1 MRTRR
6 FPPWRQRRPRS
17 SAKQE
22 ETQTERFKA
31 DQSEDPALLKL
42 NADNLKQPLSV
53 CGLRQQSGRLW
64 ETVEVVLSVQ
74 GQTSAVSVIGGHCLL
89 RMQRRVN
96 KLTRS
101 ARLGF
106 SRLTHS
112 WSLAPSLTLCL
123 LPLSP
128 PGHKTDFSKELYSCE
143 HPCRLCLWHSIQPML
158 QVHLHFEPPISSTGW
173 CHSARMLKAPSVY
186 KGSKRTSANTVHQVC
201 VVFGRVCLIST
212 AAKLIP
218 E

>member
-74 GQTSAVSVIGGHCLL
+74 GQISAVSVIGGHCLL

-101 ARLGF
+101 ARL
-106 SRLTHS
+106 
-112 WSLAPSLTLCL
+112 
-123 LPLSP
+123 
-128 PGHKTDFSKELYSCE
+128 
-143 HPCRLCLWHSIQPML
+143 
-158 QVHLHFEPPISSTGW
+158 
-173 CHSARMLKAPSVY
+173 
-186 KGSKRTSANTVHQVC
+186 HQ
-201 VVFGRVCLIST
+201 GTKLIFQKSST
-212 AAKLIP
+212 AASIP
-218 E
+218 VVFVCDIQYSPWCKCTFTLSHPLAAQDDATVHAC